1 MARLLLSRL
10 VQLPLIV
17 GVVFLATFALL
28 WLVPTDPLGLQE
40 GRGAP
45 PEVVAAARAQY
56 HLDEPVTFI
65 VEYAKGAVLGTP
77 EGGWP
82 DLGPSFTSGGS
93 RVRDILMAG
102 LPVSVTIGAIGLVL
116 ALLIGTAA
124 GVIGALRP
132 GSPLDFASLA
142 AAVIGISLPS
152 FVTGSA
158 ILVLFVGGSRWLFP
172 GTPGVHWPFAEGG
185 TGWGEYAL
193 PALTLSLAPAA
204 YIARLVRLGLA
215 DTMSSDFIRTARA
228 KGLSRHAALFR
239 HALKVAYLPVLSFL
253 GPAAAAALTGSF
265 VVEKIFALPGLGRY
279 FVDAVLKG
287 DRFLVLGVVLVY
299 AVMLILFNLLVDLA
313 YAWLDPR
320 ISV

>member
-1 MARLLLSRL
+1 MLRLLLSRL

-17 GVVFLATFALL
+17 AVVFLVTFGLL

-40 GRGAP
+40 GRGVP

-56 HLDEPVTFI
+56 HLDEPVRFLW
-65 VEYAKGAVLGTP
+65 EYAVGVVVGTA

-82 DLGPSFTSGGS
+82 DLGPSFVYGGM
-93 RVRDILMAG
+93 RVRGILALG
-102 LPVSVTIGAIGLVL
+102 LPVSLTIGAMGL
-116 ALLIGTAA
+116 ALAVWLGTLA
-124 GVIGALRP
+124 GVVGALRP

-142 AAVIGISLPS
+142 TAVVGISLPS

-158 ILVLFVGGSRWLFP
+158 ILALFVGGSRWLFP
-172 GTPGVHWPFAEGG
+172 GTPPLHWPFAEGG
-185 TGWGEYAL
+185 LSWGEYLL
-193 PALTLSLAPAA
+193 PAVTLSLAPAA

-215 DTMSSDFIRTARA
+215 DTMSSDFVRTARA
-228 KGLSRHAALFR
+228 KGLSHHAALFR

-265 VVEKIFALPGLGRY
+265 VVEKIFVMPGLGEY
-279 FVDAVLKG
+279 FVAAVLKG
-287 DRFLVLGVVLVY
+287 DRFLVLGVVMVY
-299 AVMLILFNLLVDLA
+299 AVLLILFNLLVDIA